1 MKMKMNGPTITRH
14 RGKVCVP
21 GLPFMYGAGYEG
33 ATAELDRLV
42 VRAAKML
49 WKAYSLDVEIRFN
62 TDRRSGGAHPII
74 NGKVVSIG
82 LSAGLKKERPDGLTN
97 EQWWDMPRPEYYA
110 LPDVLYT
117 YTFIDAPYCADP
129 AIINQGNPDHR
140 YAYHEHKTLAAGL
153 RWLKRYAVVPGEEGK
168 GPE

>member
-1 MKMKMNGPTITRH
+1 MKMNGPTITRH

-33 ATAELDRLV
+33 ATEELDRLV

-62 TDRRSGGAHPII
+62 TDRRSGGAWL
-74 NGKVVSIG
+74 KIG
-82 LSAGLKKERPDGLTN
+82 EDADLCGLCVGLRKQRPDGLTDQ
-97 EQWWDMPRPEYYA
+97 QWWAMPRPEYYA
-110 LPDVLYT
+110 LPDDLYIDT
-117 YTFIDAPYCADP
+117 YIDARCCADP
-129 AIINQGNPDHR
+129 VIVNEGNPGYR
-140 YAYHEHKTLAAGL
+140 YATHEHKTLAAGL
-153 RWLKRYAVVPGEEGK
+153 RWLKRYAVVPGQEGK